1 VTVWS
6 RRGGLV
12 RAVAATAVVALA
24 AGAPRAQTGAAAR
37 GARTRGAAGSVER
50 VWPDP
55 PAQARIRFVTSLAP
69 QSSVKRSFLRRLWTA
84 VSGGGDTPAMAQPYG
99 MAMGPLGRL
108 YVTDAAGHTVHV
120 YDVRAGG
127 YSKLNV
133 DGESLIGIAALGGRL
148 FVTDSVGGRVICL
161 NSAGRKQWV
170 VGAEAGFQRPT
181 GIVAADDRLH
191 VVDTLAHRI
200 VTLSPEGRVI
210 GSFGSRGN
218 EPGQFNYPTNIARDR
233 SGRLYVTDTMNFR
246 VQILT
251 SEGRYISDF
260 GHVGDGS
267 GDLNRPKGVAVDG
280 EGHVYVVE
288 GLHDVVQIFDTEGR
302 FLLSFGE
309 PGHGDGE
316 FWLAT
321 GIAIVGDRIYV
332 ADSSNGRVEV
342 FDYLREER

>member
-1 VTVWS
+1 MVPI
-6 RRGGLV
+6 RRTMSV
-12 RAVAATAVVALA
+12 RAATAATVVAVALA
-24 AGAPRAQTGAAAR
+24 SPHAQTGGVERGGRTRVAAR
-37 GARTRGAAGSVER
+37 SVER

-69 QSSVKRSFLRRLWTA
+69 LTSARRSLLRRLWTA
-84 VSGGGDTPAMAQPYG
+84 VSGGSDAPAMAHPYG

-108 YVTDAAGHTVHV
+108 YVTDAAGHAVHV

-133 DGESLIGIAALGGRL
+133 DGESLIGVATLGGRL
-148 FVTDSVGGRVICL
+148 FVTDSVGGSVICL
-161 NSAGRKQWV
+161 NAAGRKQWA
-170 VGAEAGFQRPT
+170 VGAEAGLQRPT

-233 SGRLYVTDTMNFR
+233 SGRLYVTDSMNFR

-260 GHVGDGS
+260 GRVGDGS
-267 GDLNRPKGVAVDG
+267 GDLNRPKGVAVDS

-288 GLHDVVQIFDTEGR
+288 GLHDVVQIFDSEGH